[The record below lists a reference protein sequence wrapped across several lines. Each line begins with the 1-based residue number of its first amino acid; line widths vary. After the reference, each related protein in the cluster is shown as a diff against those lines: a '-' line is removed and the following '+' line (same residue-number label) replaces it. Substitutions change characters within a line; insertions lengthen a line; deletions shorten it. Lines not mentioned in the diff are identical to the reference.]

1 MPGVAGYEHASW
13 STDALPDE
21 VAVIHLLA
29 VAVEACGRGMVRAM
43 LSFAAQE
50 ARRHGM
56 RAVWLDVFTS
66 NAPALTL
73 YARET
78 MNKSPERPRRGRDG
92 HAGCWHPVCQ

>member
-29 VAVEACGRGMVRAM
+29 VAVEVCGRGMVRAM

-56 RAVWLDVFTS
+56 RVVWLDVFTS
-66 NAPALTL
+66 NAPALAL

-78 MNKSPERPRRGRDG
+78 MNKSP
-92 HAGCWHPVCQ
+92 